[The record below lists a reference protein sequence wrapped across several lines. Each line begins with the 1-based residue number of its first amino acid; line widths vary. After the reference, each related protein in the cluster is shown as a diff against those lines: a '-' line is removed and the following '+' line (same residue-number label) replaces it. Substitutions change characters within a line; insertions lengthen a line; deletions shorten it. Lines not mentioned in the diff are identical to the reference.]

1 MPKSK
6 SLAGAGLMT
15 KDVARLLQVS
25 EATVKRWA
33 DDGLLR
39 PNKTA
44 GGHRRFN
51 IETVARFKREREGL
65 SAPPEPK
72 RHHRATPLV
81 SVERFTELLLEGDAV
96 EVEAALIN
104 AYLDG
109 HELPAV
115 FDTLV
120 TKSMHR
126 VGDMW
131 FNGTASVADEH
142 LASRVLLRAL
152 QKLRPIILRKEPVGK
167 TVICCGLEGDL
178 HEVPVHLAEIV
189 IEAEGWQTRNLGP
202 NTPLFAL
209 SNMLLQYKPNLVCLS
224 ARAVADLDRATSDF
238 ALLRKATDKLGAKVI
253 TGGEAFRDRTM
264 RERFPADFY
273 AMHFSSLAKFVSSLA
288 QL

>member
-1 MPKSK
+1 
-6 SLAGAGLMT
+6 MT
-15 KDVARLLQVS
+15 KDVARLLHVS

-65 SAPPEPK
+65 SASPQPK
-72 RHHRATPLV
+72 RQQRARTTPAV

-109 HELPAV
+109 HELPAL

-126 VGDMW
+126 IGDMW

-152 QKLRPIILRKEPVGK
+152 QKLRPIIVGKEPVGK

-178 HEVPVHLAEIV
+178 HEMPVHLAEIV
-189 IEAEGWQTRNLGP
+189 FEAEGWQTRNLGP

-209 SNMLLQYKPNLVCLS
+209 SNMLPQYKPNLVCIA
-224 ARAVADLDRATSDF
+224 ARAVADLDRASSDF
-238 ALLRKATDKLGAKVI
+238 ASLRKATDKLGAKLI
-253 TGGEAFRDRTM
+253 AGGEAFRDRTM

-273 AMHFSSLAKFVSSLA
+273 ATHFSSLAKFVSSLT
-288 QL
+288 QP